1 MFIEMEETETQFYE
15 VLDGCYGIIQN
26 CCRKG
31 AFLALDNGEPAFAY
45 SFGNLRPGTEVL
57 CTVRR
62 LANGDRRMLVS
73 IDSVCYRPVAA

>member
-1 MFIEMEETETQFYE
+1 MFVKLEEAKDFGYDI
-15 VLDGCYGIIQN
+15 LDGCYGIIEN

>member
-1 MFIEMEETETQFYE
+1 MFVKLEETKDFGYD
-15 VLDGCYGIIQN
+15 VWDGCYGIIEN

-45 SFGNLRPGTEVL
+45 SFSDLRPGTEVL